1 MSDEFDL
8 FSDLSI
14 ADLENIKVKTEFDI
28 DEKKQAIESERKEK
42 QQSYEEKRE
51 ERARLRRRQKAKSS
65 FAYFCKT
72 YLGEAFT
79 SEFAEYQLALTRITS
94 NRTLSQ
100 KDEATLKDLID
111 PIDHCFIVQPT
122 SGKFEGILDI
132 EPRDHGKTTR
142 NTQALPL
149 WLALNFP
156 RSFIIICGASKGSAE
171 DMMDAVKQDLEDNDL
186 IINDYGIQK
195 VRGNKWSQ
203 RKIVLPNASGIAC
216 VGRGQPLRGIKNK
229 YDRPTHVICDDLLTE
244 SEVDNPRLRNKAEK
258 WFNRVALNLGKGAL
272 TLVANTIL
280 HPDDLPSRLLKRIEA
295 GILPDWVGFR
305 FSAIT
310 PSGHSL
316 FPSRWS
322 LEELAKK
329 RIIVGSAWWT
339 EWMNRPISDDEADF
353 KDEWIQKYKLHEVDL
368 RDCDVG
374 MAVDSATGLM
384 KGDYSAIAVVARN
397 RITMVDHV
405 LFCNGWKESDLQFA
419 RRIVD
424 IYIKYQPSFIEFED
438 VAFQRIYK
446 KEVLRYAKSRNVRL
460 PIRGF
465 KGGNKE
471 MRIKSLSSEVENG
484 GIMFLESQTLLIQQL
499 LEFPRGHDDL
509 PDALEMCISGFG
521 GSTFIGG
528 ATPIR
533 DVVRSAAQ
541 RLSRIG
547 GGARNRILRKAIA
560 EVLFPRRAYTMGFV

>member
-8 FSDLSI
+8 FGDTSI
-14 ADLENIKVKTEFDI
+14 ADLENIKTDTELAI
-28 DEKKQAIESERKEK
+28 DEKKQAIKSQRASQQLSKE
-42 QQSYEEKRE
+42 EVRE
-51 ERARLRRRQKAKSS
+51 ERARLRRRKKAKSN

-72 YLGEAFT
+72 YMSEAF
-79 SEFAEYQLALTRITS
+79 SLDFSEYQLALTRLAS
-94 NRTLSQ
+94 DRMLSP
-100 KDEATLKDLID
+100 KDEFTLKELID
-111 PIDHCFIVQPT
+111 PIDHGFIVQPI
-122 SGKFEGILDI
+122 SGKYEGVLDI

-142 NTQALPL
+142 NTQAMPL
-149 WLALNFP
+149 WLALNYP
-156 RSFIIICGASKGSAE
+156 KSFIVICGASSTSAE

-186 IINDYGIQK
+186 LINDYGIQK
-195 VRGNKWSQ
+195 VHGNKWAQ
-203 RKIVLPNASGIAC
+203 RKILLPNGSAIAC
-216 VGRGQPLRGIKNK
+216 VGRDQPLRGIKNK
-229 YDRPTHVICDDLLTE
+229 YQRPTHIICDDLLLDT
-244 SEVDNPRLRNKAEK
+244 EVDNPRLRNKAEK
-258 WFNRVALNLGKGAL
+258 WFNRVVLNLGKGAL
-272 TLVANTIL
+272 TIVANTIL

-295 GILPDWVGFR
+295 GVLPNWVGFR

-310 PSGHSL
+310 PSGRPL
-316 FPSRWS
+316 FPTRWS
-322 LEELAKK
+322 LQDLEHK
-329 RIIVGSAWWT
+329 RMTVGAAWWT

-353 KDEWIQKYKLHEVDL
+353 KSEWLHHYKLHDLDL
-368 RDCDVG
+368 RDCDIG

-424 IYIKYQPSFIEFED
+424 IYMKYHPTFIEFED
-438 VAFQRIYK
+438 VAFQKIYK

-484 GIMFLESQTLLIQQL
+484 GIQFLESQTLLKQQL

-521 GSTFIGG
+521 GSSFIGG

-533 DVVRSAAQ
+533 EVVRSAAQ
-541 RLSRIG
+541 KLSRLG
-547 GGARNRILRKAIA
+547 GGARGRILRQAIA
-560 EVLFPRRAYTMGFV
+560 DALFPKRPWVLGAA